1 MGALLLIARRY
12 LLSHK
17 SHSVVNII
25 AGVSLVSLLIPVA
38 AVIVLLSIFNGF
50 SSMISQ
56 MDSAVD
62 GDLTIQ
68 LTKGK
73 FFDKSDLDSEAIK
86 KIDGVE
92 SISFSTEQTL
102 LLQYNKQ
109 GTVLTLKGVDENYI
123 STIPIED
130 YIDIGKFQVEL
141 GDLERIV
148 VGNAAASKMGIRSLS
163 DVTID
168 IYALKTGPLQSI
180 IPMGSYNVGK
190 AKLAGVYMLDLVTE
204 ERYAYAS
211 QRVVNKLLEIDN
223 GASKL
228 SIKIAQN
235 RDIELIKR
243 EIAKIVGEK
252 FKVESRQE
260 LNPAI
265 YQIIR
270 YEKLGVMLI
279 CSLVIILAS
288 FSLLG
293 ALTMLIIEKRGDITT
308 LRAMGTT
315 HDDIRKI
322 YLMEGGLISFSAIF
336 LGVIL
341 GVSITLAQQYI
352 GIVELPSSSMVLQY
366 YPVDLKLWDVV
377 SVVAISGVIS
387 LTLSYLTI
395 NRVYKEEL

>member
-50 SSMISQ
+50 SSMVSQ

-62 GDLTIQ
+62 GDLTVQ
-68 LTKGK
+68 LERGK
-73 FFDKSDLDSEAIK
+73 FFDKSEVDSEAIS

-92 SISFSTEQTL
+92 ALSFSTEQTL
-102 LLQYNKQ
+102 LLEYNGR
-109 GTVLTLKGVDENYI
+109 GTVLTLKGVDENYT
-123 STIPIED
+123 STIPIEE

-163 DVTID
+163 DITID
-168 IYALKTGPLQSI
+168 IYALKTSPLQSLV
-180 IPMGSYNVGK
+180 PLGSYSVDK
-190 AKLAGVYMLDLVTE
+190 AKLSGVYMLDLVTE

-211 QRVVNKLLEIDN
+211 QRLLNKLLDLEN

-228 SIKIAQN
+228 SIKVTQN
-235 RDIELIKR
+235 RDLEQIKR
-243 EIAKIVGEK
+243 EVSKVMGGD

-315 HDDIRKI
+315 HNDIRKI
-322 YLMEGGLISFSAIF
+322 YLLEGGLISATAIL

-341 GVSITLAQQYI
+341 GVGVTLAQQYF
-352 GIVELPSSSMVLQY
+352 GIVELPSSTMVLQY

-387 LTLSYLTI
+387 LSLSYLTI
-395 NRVYKEEL
+395 NRVYKKEL